1 MDQSENLTLLTLDKK
16 PDFVETA
23 FIQDIRQR
31 ALMYIS
37 AGYPVHFTGPAGA
50 GKTALAMHVAAELD
64 RHVILI
70 HGEDEFR
77 SSDLVGE
84 NYGYRSTQV
93 IDNYVHSVIK
103 KEENVTKQWIDN
115 RLTSACKYGYT
126 LIYDEFTRSRPEANN
141 VLLSVLEER
150 LLVLP
155 SVHQGERYIQVHPH
169 FSAIFTSNPEDY
181 AGVHKTQDALTDR
194 MITLKLDHHDAETE
208 IAITQAKSGLSRSE
222 AQAIVGMIR
231 EIRTIG
237 ANASRPTIRACIM
250 LSRLVAI
257 RGTAIDASDPVFR
270 KICHDVV
277 NMGAGSLRQDHH
289 GLISDQIDIVIQK
302 FCAVVKKRSRV
313 SAKSLRTSGHPA

>member
-103 KEENVTKQWIDN
+103 KRRT
-115 RLTSACKYGYT
+115 
-126 LIYDEFTRSRPEANN
+126 
-141 VLLSVLEER
+141 LLSNG
-150 LLVLP
+150 
-155 SVHQGERYIQVHPH
+155 S
-169 FSAIFTSNPEDY
+169 
-181 AGVHKTQDALTDR
+181 
-194 MITLKLDHHDAETE
+194 IT
-208 IAITQAKSGLSRSE
+208 G
-222 AQAIVGMIR
+222 
-231 EIRTIG
+231 
-237 ANASRPTIRACIM
+237 
-250 LSRLVAI
+250 
-257 RGTAIDASDPVFR
+257 
-270 KICHDVV
+270 
-277 NMGAGSLRQDHH
+277 
-289 GLISDQIDIVIQK
+289 
-302 FCAVVKKRSRV
+302 
-313 SAKSLRTSGHPA
+313 